1 MVAALHQAGFDVVDS
16 DITQGV
22 DFLGQAPETG
32 VLQPDQLTELDNR
45 IALTD
50 VLARLQ
56 DYPAKRID
64 AFLPWNWQRC
74 RVQKTFCPARI
85 PKRIVASFSRAK
97 LMAFRSSRN
106 AVVGMQTYQLDGHEQ
121 TAFLP

>member
-1 MVAALHQAGFDVVDS
+1 MEVGLLS
-16 DITQGV
+16 
-22 DFLGQAPETG
+22 PR
-32 VLQPDQLTELDNR
+32 LQPDQLTELDNR

-74 RVQKTFCPARI
+74 RVQKTFCAARI
-85 PKRIVASFSRAK
+85 PKRIDPTLLEMEGFRMQSFCDVRRIQASHWRDAARGFVCG
-97 LMAFRSSRN
+97 L
-106 AVVGMQTYQLDGHEQ
+106 
-121 TAFLP
+121 